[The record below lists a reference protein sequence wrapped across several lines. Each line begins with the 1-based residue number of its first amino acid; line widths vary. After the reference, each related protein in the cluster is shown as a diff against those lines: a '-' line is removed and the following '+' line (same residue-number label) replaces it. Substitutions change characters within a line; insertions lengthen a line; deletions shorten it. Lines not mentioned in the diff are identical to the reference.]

1 MQKKFP
7 GCRLLGG
14 GVFCCLRDE
23 ASRYWKAVLCKWSI
37 KMHVFLLILLSARTG
52 DLFSRL
58 FLRISYLSHCKT
70 LVLYSPTHLAAK

>member
-1 MQKKFP
+1 MRGAKKVP
-7 GCRLLGG
+7 GLEVAWW

-23 ASRYWKAVLCKWSI
+23 ASRYSRAVLCKWSI
-37 KMHVFLLILLSARTG
+37 KMRVFLLILLSAGTG

-70 LVLYSPTHLAAK
+70 LVL